1 MFEELIKINNKLL
14 ILYKDK
20 DSERLK
26 RHIFISKLLTEKE
39 CFHIMNIETAYSV
52 LRDLEIPESEI
63 KPIYLKL
70 LDQNKN
76 A

>member
-26 RHIFISKLLTEKE
+26 RQILISKLLTEKE
-39 CFHIMNIETAYSV
+39 CFNIMNIETAYSV

>member
-1 MFEELIKINNKLL
+1 MFEELIKLNNKLL
-14 ILYKDK
+14 LLYKDK
-20 DSERLK
+20 DSSRLK
-26 RHIFISKLLTEKE
+26 RQILISKLLAEKN

-52 LRDLEIPESEI
+52 LRDLEIPETEI
-63 KPIYLKL
+63 KKVYLKL

>member
-14 ILYKDK
+14 TLYIDK
-20 DSERLK
+20 DSDRLK
-26 RHIFISKLLTEKE
+26 RQILISKLLTEKE

>member
-1 MFEELIKINNKLL
+1 MFEELIKINNRLL
-14 ILYKDK
+14 ILYQDK

-26 RHIFISKLLTEKE
+26 RQILISKLLTVKE

-63 KPIYLKL
+63 KPLYLKL